1 MAVEPAIIANCRNRF
16 ISELFSAVPGACVDI
31 CIPYFAVSSYLLMLA
46 QRFLFCFKVLE
57 NVIPEEIPA
66 PY

>member
-1 MAVEPAIIANCRNRF
+1 MAVEPAVVANSRSRF
-16 ISELFSAVPGACVDI
+16 ISELFSAVLGACVDV

-57 NVIPEEIPA
+57 NVIPEEISA